1 MQAVKH
7 IYKVPMTENLLD
19 LVRGT
24 LYMLATLVFAVIKLA
39 YLLTKVVVKVVAF
52 VLAQLAKLFSLLA
65 KKI

>member
-24 LYMLATLVFAVIKLA
+24 LYMLATILFAVIKLA
-39 YLLTKVVVKVVAF
+39 YLLTKVIVKLVAF
-52 VLAQLAKLFSLLA
+52 VLAQLAKVFSLLA

>member
-24 LYMLATLVFAVIKLA
+24 LYMLATLLFAVIKLA

-52 VLAQLAKLFSLLA
+52 VLQQLAKVFGLLA

>member
-52 VLAQLAKLFSLLA
+52 VLAQLAKVFSLLA